1 MNFILLDF
9 GASRIKSVLY
19 DTETNEYS
27 NIMSSEGASIA
38 GKTEVPISFFSEV
51 FKKHVKYHLSSKKNI
66 DAINLCGEMHGF
78 ILPSDIDNLQD
89 EKFISWRANNSKN
102 LKHEFDYFFPNLDFK
117 SITGMSEKA
126 GLPVCNIR
134 NHINFKKNSMLLNL
148 FESLILIHGEWSG
161 SISKS
166 MAASSGLYDIHSDNW
181 IDEISNIQNIM
192 LPKVNKH
199 IEKMYGYV
207 NFNSQKIPVY
217 GCIGDLQSS
226 IASLDL
232 SENEINVN
240 LGTGSQVSHILNC
253 IKGFEIRPL
262 YDSLI
267 FSSISHI
274 PCGRV
279 LNIFSKFFSEIEQT
293 GSEKSIFWDIFFSK
307 ADIKNKYKI
316 YLDLNMFQGSYKFN
330 DGVSILKITE
340 DNFDLKVFID
350 SIKFSLIN
358 QYSNIINDC
367 NNQSNNKIKKIILTG
382 ALATKIADFK
392 EIIENETGI
401 EAQVAHTEI
410 DTSLIGLAKISK
422 LISKKIG

>member
-1 MNFILLDF
+1 MVN
-9 GASRIKSVLY
+9 VNY
-19 DTETNEYS
+19 
-27 NIMSSEGASIA
+27 M
-38 GKTEVPISFFSEV
+38 
-51 FKKHVKYHLSSKKNI
+51 
-66 DAINLCGEMHGF
+66 
-78 ILPSDIDNLQD
+78 
-89 EKFISWRANNSKN
+89 
-102 LKHEFDYFFPNLDFK
+102 
-117 SITGMSEKA
+117 
-126 GLPVCNIR
+126 
-134 NHINFKKNSMLLNL
+134 
-148 FESLILIHGEWSG
+148 
-161 SISKS
+161 SKS

-307 ADIKNKYKI
+307 ADIKNKNKI

-330 DGVSILKITE
+330 EGGSILKITE

-401 EAQVAHTEI
+401 EPSCSHRNRHFFNRFGKNI
-410 DTSLIGLAKISK
+410 KIN
-422 LISKKIG
+422 I